1 MGGGA
6 STVTNHVT
14 SAETNAVADDVT
26 KPAKSTVSAR
36 LAVDRFEI
44 DEEQS
49 HIVVD
54 QELCR
59 STGTGR
65 RIIAVCPAGV
75 YSEKDGEILVDYAAC
90 LECGTCLAVATPGA
104 LTWTYPRGGFGVT
117 FRQG

>member
-6 STVTNHVT
+6 STVTSHGT
-14 SAETNAVADDVT
+14 SA
-26 KPAKSTVSAR
+26 AKSTVSAR

-44 DEEQS
+44 DEEES

-59 STGTGR
+59 STGTGK
-65 RIIAVCPAGV
+65 RIVAVCPAGV